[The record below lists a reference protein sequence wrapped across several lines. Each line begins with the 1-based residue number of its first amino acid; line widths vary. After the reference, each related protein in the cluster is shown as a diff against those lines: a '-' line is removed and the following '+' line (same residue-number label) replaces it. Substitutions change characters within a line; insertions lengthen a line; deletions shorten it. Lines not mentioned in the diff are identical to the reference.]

1 MTIESELRARLN
13 VLKLSLIGTGTD
25 MDKRHRNAV
34 ELLRAELVK
43 ELESVM
49 LQYGQ
54 RYLGEKL
61 AALARLAIF
70 ESMVK

>member
-1 MTIESELRARLN
+1 MSIESELRARLN

-34 ELLRAELVK
+34 ELLHAELAK
-43 ELESVM
+43 DLEQVM
-49 LQYGQ
+49 TEQGNSYHDRLDS
-54 RYLGEKL
+54 
-61 AALARLAIF
+61 LARLAIF

>member
-43 ELESVM
+43 ELEHEM
-49 LQYGQ
+49 ALHPGFPDGA
-54 RYLGEKL
+54 LH
-61 AALARLAIF
+61 ALARLAIF

>member
-1 MTIESELRARLN
+1 MSIESELRARLN

-34 ELLRAELVK
+34 ELLHAELVDV
-43 ELESVM
+43 LEHEMEFVNHNT
-49 LQYGQ
+49 
-54 RYLGEKL
+54 EKL